1 MAVKKAG
8 KKKESNGRFRI
19 LSIDGGGIRGVI
31 PGQVLVALEE
41 KLKIK
46 YDDRDA
52 RIGDYFNLIAGTS
65 TGGILACIL
74 LCPDSNNPPRPLF
87 TAEQAVELYLERGDE
102 IFDAN
107 TWQKISSGFGLA
119 DEKYSAQQLEDT
131 LREYLEDVRLS
142 QLIKPCLITAYDI
155 KRRRA
160 HFFNQ
165 MDAKEKG
172 DGWDFYI
179 RDVARAT
186 SAAPTYFEAAR
197 IHSFAEL
204 PYPLVDGGVFANNP
218 AMCAYAE
225 ARESFAE
232 KPTAKKM
239 VILSLGTGH
248 AKKSYPYDKAK
259 DWGKLEWVVPLID
272 ILMSG
277 VSETVDYQLKQI
289 FDSVN
294 AHDQYLRINPK
305 LIHANPE
312 MDDVSQMNLRALRQE
327 GIEIAQKMD
336 AELDRFVEFL

>member
-1 MAVKKAG
+1 MAT
-8 KKKESNGRFRI
+8 KKESSKYFRI

-41 KLKIK
+41 KLQTKTK
-46 YDDRDA
+46 NPQA
-52 RIGDYFNLIAGTS
+52 RIGDFFDLIAGTS
-65 TGGILACIL
+65 TGGILTCIL
-74 LCPDSNNPPRPLF
+74 LCPDSKNPKSPKF
-87 TAEQAVELYLERGDE
+87 TAKEAVELYLERGDE
-102 IFDAN
+102 IFDAD
-107 TWQKISSGFGLA
+107 TWQKISSGFGMA

-131 LREYLEDVRLS
+131 LKEFLEDIRLS

-165 MDAKEKG
+165 MDAKKK
-172 DGWDFYI
+172 DGHDFYI

-186 SAAPTYFEAAR
+186 SAAPTFFEAAR

-218 AMCAYAE
+218 TMCAYAE
-225 ARESFAE
+225 ARESFPD
-232 KPTAKKM
+232 KPTAKEM
-239 VILSLGTGH
+239 VVLSLGTGH
-248 AKKSYPYDKAK
+248 VKKSYPYNKAK

-294 AHDQYLRINPK
+294 ANDQYLRINPK

-327 GIEIAQKMD
+327 GIEIAQEND
-336 AELDRFVEFL
+336 AELDAMVNLLVAK